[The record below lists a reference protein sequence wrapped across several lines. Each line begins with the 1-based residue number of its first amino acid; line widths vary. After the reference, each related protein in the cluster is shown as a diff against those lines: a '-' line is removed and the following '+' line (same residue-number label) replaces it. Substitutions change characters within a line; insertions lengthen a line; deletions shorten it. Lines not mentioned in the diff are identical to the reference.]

1 MIYLLDT
8 DTLVYYLRGRPE
20 VTQKLLRVPIENLC
34 TSTVCIG
41 ELYYGAAKSQK
52 PGERK
57 AEVDQLKTLLNS
69 IFLSNLEMEKFGY
82 LKALLEKQGERLA
95 DADLMIAA
103 TALYHNLIVVTGN
116 LSHFQRIE
124 ELKVESWIQR

>member
-8 DTLVYYLRGRPE
+8 DALVDYLRGRQE
-20 VTQKLLRVPIENLC
+20 VTQRLLSVPIKNLC

-41 ELYYGAAKSQK
+41 ELYYGAAKSWK

-69 IFLSNLEMEKFGY
+69 IFLDHPEMG
-82 LKALLEKQGERLA
+82 G
-95 DADLMIAA
+95 
-103 TALYHNLIVVTGN
+103 
-116 LSHFQRIE
+116 
-124 ELKVESWIQR
+124 